1 MTHRA
6 AIFSDAVCEAAVAF
20 CSDLNLI
27 GALQKQS
34 LLKVACGLIHVG
46 NAVLAVICDV
56 LGGLSGHKAQEGKLD
71 VDILSLG
78 AFTAIVE
85 LKKRFF
91 FKGNAAYYSIL
102 SLKKHTHSKRI
113 PTWKPSVIASPNQ
126 TCFFSL
132 MFLLVYQ
139 LFLGMSACVG

>member
-27 GALQKQS
+27 GALQQQS

-46 NAVLAVICDV
+46 NAVLAVICNV

-71 VDILSLG
+71 VDVLRRG
-78 AFTAIVE
+78 ALAAIFE
-85 LKKRFF
+85 LKRRETKKKR
-91 FKGNAAYYSIL
+91 
-102 SLKKHTHSKRI
+102 
-113 PTWKPSVIASPNQ
+113 
-126 TCFFSL
+126 
-132 MFLLVYQ
+132 
-139 LFLGMSACVG
+139 

>member
-6 AIFSDAVCEAAVAF
+6 AIFSDAVCEAAIAF

-46 NAVLAVICDV
+46 NAVLAVICNV

-71 VDILSLG
+71 VDILRVG
-78 AFTAIVE
+78 ALIAILE
-85 LKKRFF
+85 LKRREERQKN
-91 FKGNAAYYSIL
+91 G
-102 SLKKHTHSKRI
+102 
-113 PTWKPSVIASPNQ
+113 
-126 TCFFSL
+126 
-132 MFLLVYQ
+132 
-139 LFLGMSACVG
+139 

>member
-46 NAVLAVICDV
+46 NAVLAVICNV
-56 LGGLSGHKAQEGKLD
+56 LGSLSGHKAQEGKLD
-71 VDILSLG
+71 VDILRLG
-78 AFTAIVE
+78 ALTAILE
-85 LKKRFF
+85 LKREERQKRLRTCR
-91 FKGNAAYYSIL
+91 IL
-102 SLKKHTHSKRI
+102 LGIIVSKMMHTLRE
-113 PTWKPSVIASPNQ
+113 PSPGSHQ
-126 TCFFSL
+126 S
-132 MFLLVYQ
+132 
-139 LFLGMSACVG
+139 